1 MTKSGATV
9 NKNRQQQL
17 RDLPSVSVILDHM
30 EWDVA
35 RWGHDAVTGSARVQL
50 EALRA
55 AIESGESVALDLS
68 IIQQTIRDG
77 LTDASQPALKSVFNL
92 TGIVLHSNLGRAN
105 LADAAIDA
113 MNRVAGGAN
122 NLEYDLEKGQRGDRD
137 SHIES
142 LICELTGAEAA
153 TVVNNNAAAVLLT
166 LNTLA
171 LGKKVPVSRG
181 ELVEIGGSFRVP
193 DIMGRSG
200 CSLVEVGTTNRT
212 HLKDYA
218 NAIDADTA
226 LLMRVHTS
234 NYRIEGF
241 TNTVPE
247 PELAALAEQSKIP
260 FVVDMGCGN
269 LIDLKALGLPHEATA
284 RQTLEQGAHLVLFS
298 GDKLLGGPQAGVI
311 AGRSDLVAS
320 IKQNPLKRA
329 LRLDKVTLAALEATL
344 QLYRNPDKLAST
356 LPTLRLLTR
365 TEADIREQAHR
376 LAPNVTAKLG
386 DQYRVETASVSSQI
400 GSGAL
405 PVEVLPSAALSI
417 KAVNGGD
424 EPLRSLAERLRQLPK
439 PVIGRLH
446 NGAVLLDL
454 RCLESI
460 HEDAFIEQLAELT
473 Q

>member
-1 MTKSGATV
+1 V
-9 NKNRQQQL
+9 NNNTQQQL

-30 EWDVA
+30 RDDVA
-35 RWGHDAVTGSARVQL
+35 RWGHDAVTGAARAHL
-50 EALRA
+50 EMLRA
-55 AIESGESVALDLS
+55 AIQSDEPVVLDLAS
-68 IIQQTIRDG
+68 IQQTIRDS
-77 LTDASQPALKSVFNL
+77 LTDSAQPALKSVFNL

-105 LADAAIDA
+105 LADVAIDA
-113 MNRVAGGAN
+113 MNRVATGAN

-171 LGKKVPVSRG
+171 LGKTVPVSRG

-193 DIMGRSG
+193 DIMERSG
-200 CSLVEVGTTNRT
+200 CRLVEVGTTNRT

-247 PELAALAEQSKIP
+247 TELATLAEENNIP

-284 RQTLEQGAHLVLFS
+284 QQTLDHGADLVLFS
-298 GDKLLGGPQAGVI
+298 GDKLLGGPQAGII

-344 QLYRNPDKLAST
+344 QLYRNPDELVST

-365 TEADIREQAHR
+365 AENDIRQQADR
-376 LAPNVTAKLG
+376 LGPNVSSHLG
-386 DQYRVETASVSSQI
+386 DSYRVETASVSSQI

-417 KAVNGGD
+417 TAANGED
-424 EPLRSLAERLRQLPK
+424 EPLRSLALRLRQLPK

-446 NGAVLLDL
+446 NGALLLDL
-454 RCLESI
+454 RCLEPI
-460 HEDAFIEQLAELT
+460 HEDAFIEQLSEFT
-473 Q
+473 R

>member
-1 MTKSGATV
+1 MTQSRAP
-9 NKNRQQQL
+9 RA
-17 RDLPSVSVILDHM
+17 H
-30 EWDVA
+30 
-35 RWGHDAVTGSARVQL
+35 L
-50 EALRA
+50 EILRA
-55 AIESGESVALDLS
+55 AIQSDESVVLDLS
-68 IIQQTIRDG
+68 NIQQTIRDS
-77 LTDASQPALKSVFNL
+77 LTDSAQPALKSVFNL

-113 MNRVAGGAN
+113 MNRVATGAN
-122 NLEYDLEKGQRGDRD
+122 NLEYDLAKGQRGDRD

-171 LGKKVPVSRG
+171 LGKTVPVSRG

-200 CSLVEVGTTNRT
+200 CRLVEVGTTNRT

-247 PELAALAEQSKIP
+247 TELATLAEENNIP

-284 RQTLEQGAHLVLFS
+284 QQTLDHGADLVLFS
-298 GDKLLGGPQAGVI
+298 GDKLLGGPQAGII
-311 AGRSDLVAS
+311 AGRANLIAS

-344 QLYRNPDKLAST
+344 QLYRNPDELVSI

-365 TEADIREQAHR
+365 AEDAIRQQADR
-376 LAPNVTAKLG
+376 LGPNVSSHLG
-386 DQYRVETASVSSQI
+386 DSYRVETASVTSQI

-417 KAVNGGD
+417 TAANSED
-424 EPLRSLAERLRQLPK
+424 EPLRSLAHRLRQLPK

-446 NGAVLLDL
+446 NGSLLLDL
-454 RCLESI
+454 RCLEPI
-460 HEDAFIEQLAELT
+460 HEDAFMEQLSELT
-473 Q
+473 R

>member
-1 MTKSGATV
+1 M
-9 NKNRQQQL
+9 NKNGQQQL
-17 RDLPSVSVILDHM
+17 RGLPSVSVILDHM
-30 EWDVA
+30 QSEVVL
-35 RWGHDAVTGSARVQL
+35 WGHDAVTSAARAHL

-55 AIESGESVALDLS
+55 VIQSGESATSDLS
-68 IIQQTIRDG
+68 IIQQTIRDR
-77 LTDASQPALKSVFNL
+77 LTAASQPSLKSVFNL

-122 NLEYDLEKGQRGDRD
+122 NLEYDLELGQRGDRD

-171 LGKKVPVSRG
+171 LSKKVPVSRG

-193 DIMGRSG
+193 DIMERSG
-200 CSLVEVGTTNRT
+200 CSLVEIGTTNRT
-212 HLKDYA
+212 HFKDYA

-247 PELAALAEQSKIP
+247 PELAALAEANQIP

-269 LIDLKALGLPHEATA
+269 LIDLKTLGLPHEATA
-284 RQTLEQGAHLVLFS
+284 QQTLAHGADVVLFS
-298 GDKLLGGPQAGVI
+298 CDKLLGGPQAGMI
-311 AGRSDLVAS
+311 AGRSDLITRV
-320 IKQNPLKRA
+320 KQNPLKRA

-344 QLYRNPDKLAST
+344 QLYRNPDELVLT

-365 TEADIREQAHR
+365 AEDSIREQANR
-376 LAPNVTAKLG
+376 LAPKVSSLLGHQFGVDTA
-386 DQYRVETASVSSQI
+386 AVSSQI

-405 PVEVLPSAALSI
+405 PVEVLPSAALLITAASGED
-417 KAVNGGD
+417 A
-424 EPLRSLAERLRQLPK
+424 PLRVLAEHLRRLPK

-446 NGAVLLDL
+446 NGALLLDL
-454 RCLESI
+454 RCLEAI
-460 HEDAFIEQLAELT
+460 DEDTFIEQLSELP

>member
-1 MTKSGATV
+1 MNNNT
-9 NKNRQQQL
+9 QQQL

-30 EWDVA
+30 RDDVA
-35 RWGHDAVTGSARVQL
+35 RWGHDAVTGAARAHL
-50 EALRA
+50 EILRA
-55 AIESGESVALDLS
+55 AIQSDESVVLDLS
-68 IIQQTIRDG
+68 NIQKTIRDS
-77 LTDASQPALKSVFNL
+77 LTDSAQPALKSVFNL

-113 MNRVAGGAN
+113 MNRVATGAN
-122 NLEYDLEKGQRGDRD
+122 NLEYDLAKGQRGDRD

-153 TVVNNNAAAVLLT
+153 TVVNNNASAVLLT

-171 LGKKVPVSRG
+171 LGKTVPVSRG

-200 CSLVEVGTTNRT
+200 CRLVEVGTTNRT

-247 PELAALAEQSKIP
+247 TELATLAEENNIP

-284 RQTLEQGAHLVLFS
+284 QQTLDHGADLVLFS
-298 GDKLLGGPQAGVI
+298 GDKLLGGPQAGII
-311 AGRSDLVAS
+311 AGRANLIAS

-329 LRLDKVTLAALEATL
+329 LRLDKLTLAALEATL
-344 QLYRNPDKLAST
+344 QLYRNPDELVST

-365 TEADIREQAHR
+365 AEDDIRQQADR
-376 LAPNVTAKLG
+376 LGPNVSSHLG
-386 DQYRVETASVSSQI
+386 DSYRVETASVSSQI

-417 KAVNGGD
+417 TAANGED
-424 EPLRSLAERLRQLPK
+424 EPLRSLALRLRQLPK

-446 NGAVLLDL
+446 NGSLLLDL
-454 RCLESI
+454 RCLEPI
-460 HEDAFIEQLAELT
+460 HEDAFIEQLLELT
-473 Q
+473 R

>member
-1 MTKSGATV
+1 M
-9 NKNRQQQL
+9 Q
-17 RDLPSVSVILDHM
+17 
-30 EWDVA
+30 WDVA
-35 RWGHDAVTGSARVQL
+35 RWGHDAVTSSARAHL
-50 EALRA
+50 KALRA

-122 NLEYDLEKGQRGDRD
+122 NLEYDLERGQRGDRD

-376 LAPNVTAKLG
+376 LAPNLTAKLG

-454 RCLESI
+454 RCLEPI

>member
-1 MTKSGATV
+1 M
-9 NKNRQQQL
+9 NKNEQQQL
-17 RDLPSVSVILDHM
+17 RDLPSVSVILDHLQS
-30 EWDVA
+30 EVEQ
-35 RWGHDAVTGSARVQL
+35 WGHDAVTSAARAHL

-55 AIESGESVALDLS
+55 AIQSGESVSSELS

-77 LTDASQPALKSVFNL
+77 LIDASQPALKSVFNL

-122 NLEYDLEKGQRGDRD
+122 NLEFDLEKGQRGDRD

-171 LGKKVPVSRG
+171 LDKKVPVSRG

-193 DIMGRSG
+193 DIMARSG

-247 PELAALAEQSKIP
+247 PELAALAEANQIP

-284 RQTLEQGAHLVLFS
+284 QQTLAHGADLVLFS
-298 GDKLLGGPQAGVI
+298 GDKLLGGPQAGIV
-311 AGRSDLVAS
+311 AGRADLVARV
-320 IKQNPLKRA
+320 KQNPLK
-329 LRLDKVTLAALEATL
+329 LSLIHISE
-344 QLYRNPDKLAST
+344 
-356 LPTLRLLTR
+356 PTR
-365 TEADIREQAHR
+365 
-376 LAPNVTAKLG
+376 P
-386 DQYRVETASVSSQI
+386 Y
-400 GSGAL
+400 
-405 PVEVLPSAALSI
+405 
-417 KAVNGGD
+417 
-424 EPLRSLAERLRQLPK
+424 
-439 PVIGRLH
+439 
-446 NGAVLLDL
+446 
-454 RCLESI
+454 
-460 HEDAFIEQLAELT
+460 
-473 Q
+473 

>member
-1 MTKSGATV
+1 M
-9 NKNRQQQL
+9 NKNVHQQL
-17 RDLPSVSVILDHM
+17 RDLPSVSVILDHLQS
-30 EWDVA
+30 EA
-35 RWGHDAVTGSARVQL
+35 AQWGHDAVTNAARAHL

-55 AIESGESVALDLS
+55 AIQSGESVSSDLS

-77 LTDASQPALKSVFNL
+77 LTNASQPALKSVFNL
-92 TGIVLHSNLGRAN
+92 TGIVLHSNLGRAK
-105 LADAAIDA
+105 LADAAIVA
-113 MNRVAGGAN
+113 INRVAGSAN
-122 NLEYDLEKGQRGDRD
+122 NLEYDLEQGQRGDRD

-171 LGKKVPVSRG
+171 LGRKVPVSRG

-193 DIMGRSG
+193 DIMARSG

-247 PELAALAEQSKIP
+247 PELAALAEANQIP

-284 RQTLEQGAHLVLFS
+284 QQTLTHGADLVLFS
-298 GDKLLGGPQAGVI
+298 GDKLLGGPQAGII
-311 AGRSDLVAS
+311 AGRADLISRV
-320 IKQNPLKRA
+320 KQNPLKRA

-344 QLYRNPDKLAST
+344 QLYLNPDKLVST

-365 TEADIREQAHR
+365 AEDNIRDQANK
-376 LAPNVTAKLG
+376 LAPKVSSVLG
-386 DQYRVETASVSSQI
+386 DHYRVDTASVSSQI

-405 PVEVLPSAALSI
+405 PIEVLPSAALSI
-417 KAVNGGD
+417 TVANGED
-424 EPLRSLAERLRQLPK
+424 EPLRALAARFRQLPK

-446 NGAVLLDL
+446 NGALLLDL
-454 RCLESI
+454 RCLEPI
-460 HEDAFIEQLAELT
+460 HEDEFIEQLSELPL
-473 Q
+473 

>member
-1 MTKSGATV
+1 MNNNT
-9 NKNRQQQL
+9 QQQL

-30 EWDVA
+30 RDDVA
-35 RWGHDAVTGSARVQL
+35 RWGHDAVTGAARAHL
-50 EALRA
+50 EILRA
-55 AIESGESVALDLS
+55 AIQSDEPVALDLS
-68 IIQQTIRDG
+68 NIQQTIRDL
-77 LTDASQPALKSVFNL
+77 LTDSAQPALKSVFNL

-113 MNRVAGGAN
+113 MNRVATGAN
-122 NLEYDLEKGQRGDRD
+122 NLEYDLAKGQRGDRD

-171 LGKKVPVSRG
+171 LGKTVPVSRG

-200 CSLVEVGTTNRT
+200 CRLVEVGTTNRT
-212 HLKDYA
+212 HRKDYA

-226 LLMRVHTS
+226 VLMRVHTS

-247 PELAALAEQSKIP
+247 TELATLAEENNIP

-284 RQTLEQGAHLVLFS
+284 QQTLDHGADLVLFS
-298 GDKLLGGPQAGVI
+298 GDKLLGGPQAGII
-311 AGRSDLVAS
+311 AGRSDLVTS

-344 QLYRNPDKLAST
+344 QLYRNPDELVST

-365 TEADIREQAHR
+365 AEDDIRQQADR
-376 LAPNVTAKLG
+376 LGPNVSSHLG
-386 DQYRVETASVSSQI
+386 DSYRVETASVSSQI

-417 KAVNGGD
+417 TAANGED
-424 EPLRSLAERLRQLPK
+424 EPLRSLAQRLRQLHK

-446 NGAVLLDL
+446 NGALLLDL
-454 RCLESI
+454 RCLEPI
-460 HEDAFIEQLAELT
+460 HEDAFIEQLSEFT
-473 Q
+473 R

>member
-1 MTKSGATV
+1 M
-9 NKNRQQQL
+9 
-17 RDLPSVSVILDHM
+17 SVILDHM
-30 EWDVA
+30 QWDVA
-35 RWGHDAVTGSARVQL
+35 RWGHDAVTSSARAHL
-50 EALRA
+50 KALRA

-122 NLEYDLEKGQRGDRD
+122 NLEYDLERGQRGDRD

-376 LAPNVTAKLG
+376 MAPNVTAKLG

-454 RCLESI
+454 RCLEPI

>member
-1 MTKSGATV
+1 M
-9 NKNRQQQL
+9 Q
-17 RDLPSVSVILDHM
+17 
-30 EWDVA
+30 WDVA
-35 RWGHDAVTGSARVQL
+35 RWGHDAVTSSARAHL
-50 EALRA
+50 KALRA

-122 NLEYDLEKGQRGDRD
+122 NLEYDLERGQRGDRD

-365 TEADIREQAHR
+365 TEADIREQAHW

-417 KAVNGGD
+417 KAVNGDD

-454 RCLESI
+454 RCLEPI
-460 HEDAFIEQLAELT
+460 HEEAFIEQLAELT

>member
-1 MTKSGATV
+1 MNNNT
-9 NKNRQQQL
+9 QQQL

-30 EWDVA
+30 RDDVA
-35 RWGHDAVTGSARVQL
+35 RWGHDAVTGAARAHL
-50 EALRA
+50 EMLRA
-55 AIESGESVALDLS
+55 AIQSDEPVVLDLAS
-68 IIQQTIRDG
+68 IQQTIRDS
-77 LTDASQPALKSVFNL
+77 LTDSAQPALKSVFNL

-113 MNRVAGGAN
+113 MNRVATGAN

-171 LGKKVPVSRG
+171 LGKTVPVSRG

-200 CSLVEVGTTNRT
+200 CRLVEVGTTNRT
-212 HLKDYA
+212 HRKDYA

-247 PELAALAEQSKIP
+247 TELATLAEENNIP

-284 RQTLEQGAHLVLFS
+284 QQTLDHGADLVLFS
-298 GDKLLGGPQAGVI
+298 GDKLLGGPQAGII

-344 QLYRNPDKLAST
+344 QLYRNPDELVST

-365 TEADIREQAHR
+365 AEDDIRQQADR
-376 LAPNVTAKLG
+376 LGPNVSSHLG
-386 DQYRVETASVSSQI
+386 DSYRVETASVSSQI

-417 KAVNGGD
+417 TAVNGED
-424 EPLRSLAERLRQLPK
+424 EPLRSLAKRLRQLPT

-446 NGAVLLDL
+446 NGALLLDL
-454 RCLESI
+454 RCLEPI
-460 HEDAFIEQLAELT
+460 HEDAFIEQLSEFT
-473 Q
+473 R

>member
-1 MTKSGATV
+1 M
-9 NKNRQQQL
+9 Q
-17 RDLPSVSVILDHM
+17 
-30 EWDVA
+30 WDVA
-35 RWGHDAVTGSARVQL
+35 RWGHDAVTSSARAHL
-50 EALRA
+50 KALRA

-122 NLEYDLEKGQRGDRD
+122 NLEYDLERGQRGDRD

-454 RCLESI
+454 RCLEPI
-460 HEDAFIEQLAELT
+460 HEEAFIEQLAELT

>member
-1 MTKSGATV
+1 MNNNT
-9 NKNRQQQL
+9 QQQL

-30 EWDVA
+30 RDDVA
-35 RWGHDAVTGSARVQL
+35 RWGHDAVTGAARAHL
-50 EALRA
+50 EVLRA
-55 AIESGESVALDLS
+55 AIQSDESVVLDLS
-68 IIQQTIRDG
+68 NIQQTIRDS
-77 LTDASQPALKSVFNL
+77 LTDSAQPALKSVFNL

-113 MNRVAGGAN
+113 MNRVATGAN

-200 CSLVEVGTTNRT
+200 CRLVEVGTTNRT
-212 HLKDYA
+212 HRKDYA

-247 PELAALAEQSKIP
+247 TELATLAEENNIP

-284 RQTLEQGAHLVLFS
+284 QQTLDHGADLVLFS
-298 GDKLLGGPQAGVI
+298 GDKLLGGPQAGII

-344 QLYRNPDKLAST
+344 QLYRNPDELVST

-365 TEADIREQAHR
+365 AEDDIRQQADR
-376 LAPNVTAKLG
+376 LGPNVSSHLG
-386 DQYRVETASVSSQI
+386 DSYRVETASVSSQI

-417 KAVNGGD
+417 TAVNGED
-424 EPLRSLAERLRQLPK
+424 EPLRSLAQRLRQLPK

-446 NGAVLLDL
+446 NGALLLDL
-454 RCLESI
+454 RCLEPI
-460 HEDAFIEQLAELT
+460 HEDTFIEQLSEFT
-473 Q
+473 R

>member
-1 MTKSGATV
+1 MNNNT
-9 NKNRQQQL
+9 QQQL

-30 EWDVA
+30 RDDVA
-35 RWGHDAVTGSARVQL
+35 RWGHDAVTGAARAHL
-50 EALRA
+50 EILRA
-55 AIESGESVALDLS
+55 AIQSDESVVLDLS
-68 IIQQTIRDG
+68 NIQQTIRDS
-77 LTDASQPALKSVFNL
+77 LTDSAQPALKSVFNL

-113 MNRVAGGAN
+113 MNRVATGAN
-122 NLEYDLEKGQRGDRD
+122 HLEYDLAKGQRGDRD

-171 LGKKVPVSRG
+171 LGKTVPVSRG

-200 CSLVEVGTTNRT
+200 CRLVEVGTTNRT

-247 PELAALAEQSKIP
+247 TELATLAEENNIP

-284 RQTLEQGAHLVLFS
+284 QQTLDHGADLVLFS
-298 GDKLLGGPQAGVI
+298 GDKLLGGPQAGII
-311 AGRSDLVAS
+311 AGRANLIAS

-329 LRLDKVTLAALEATL
+329 LRLDKLTLVALEATL
-344 QLYRNPDKLAST
+344 QLYRNPDELVST

-365 TEADIREQAHR
+365 AEDDIRQQADR
-376 LAPNVTAKLG
+376 LGPNVSSHLG
-386 DQYRVETASVSSQI
+386 DSYRVETASVSSQI

-417 KAVNGGD
+417 TAANGED
-424 EPLRSLAERLRQLPK
+424 EPLRSLAQRLRQLPK

-446 NGAVLLDL
+446 NGALLLDL
-454 RCLESI
+454 RCLEPI
-460 HEDAFIEQLAELT
+460 HEDAFIEQLSELT
-473 Q
+473 R

>member
-1 MTKSGATV
+1 MNNNT
-9 NKNRQQQL
+9 QQQL

-30 EWDVA
+30 RDDVA
-35 RWGHDAVTGSARVQL
+35 RWGHDAVTGAARAHL
-50 EALRA
+50 EILRA
-55 AIESGESVALDLS
+55 AIQSDEPVALDLS
-68 IIQQTIRDG
+68 SIQQTIRDL
-77 LTDASQPALKSVFNL
+77 LTDSAQPALKSVFNL

-113 MNRVAGGAN
+113 MNRVATGAN
-122 NLEYDLEKGQRGDRD
+122 NLEYDLAKGQRGDRD

-171 LGKKVPVSRG
+171 LGKTVPVSRG

-193 DIMGRSG
+193 DIMARSG
-200 CSLVEVGTTNRT
+200 CRLVEVGTTNRT

-218 NAIDADTA
+218 NALDADTA

-247 PELAALAEQSKIP
+247 TELATLAEENNIP

-284 RQTLEQGAHLVLFS
+284 QQTLDHGADLVLFS
-298 GDKLLGGPQAGVI
+298 GDKLLGGPQAGII
-311 AGRSDLVAS
+311 AGRSNLVAS

-344 QLYRNPDKLAST
+344 QLYRNPDELVST
-356 LPTLRLLTR
+356 LPALRLLTR
-365 TEADIREQAHR
+365 AEDDIRQQADR
-376 LAPNVTAKLG
+376 LGPKVSSHLG
-386 DQYRVETASVSSQI
+386 DSYRVETASVSSQI

-417 KAVNGGD
+417 TAANGED
-424 EPLRSLAERLRQLPK
+424 EPLRSLAQRLRQLPT

-446 NGAVLLDL
+446 NGSLLLDL
-454 RCLESI
+454 RCLEPI
-460 HEDAFIEQLAELT
+460 HEDAFIEQLSELT
-473 Q
+473 R

>member
-1 MTKSGATV
+1 MNNNT
-9 NKNRQQQL
+9 QQQL

-30 EWDVA
+30 RDDVA
-35 RWGHDAVTGSARVQL
+35 RWGHDAVTGAARAHL
-50 EALRA
+50 EMLRA
-55 AIESGESVALDLS
+55 AIQSDEPVVLDLAS
-68 IIQQTIRDG
+68 IQQTIRDS
-77 LTDASQPALKSVFNL
+77 LTDSAQPALKSVFNL

-113 MNRVAGGAN
+113 MNRVATGAN

-171 LGKKVPVSRG
+171 LGKTVPVSRG

-200 CSLVEVGTTNRT
+200 CRLVEVGTTNRT
-212 HLKDYA
+212 HRKDYA

-247 PELAALAEQSKIP
+247 TELATLAEENNIP

-284 RQTLEQGAHLVLFS
+284 QQTLDHGADLVLFS
-298 GDKLLGGPQAGVI
+298 GDKLLGGPQAGII

-344 QLYRNPDKLAST
+344 QLYRNPDELVST

-365 TEADIREQAHR
+365 AEDDIRQQADR
-376 LAPNVTAKLG
+376 LGPNVSSHLG
-386 DQYRVETASVSSQI
+386 DSYRVETASVSSQI

-417 KAVNGGD
+417 TAVNGED
-424 EPLRSLAERLRQLPK
+424 EPLRSLAKRLRQLPK

-446 NGAVLLDL
+446 NGALLLDL
-454 RCLESI
+454 RCLEPI
-460 HEDAFIEQLAELT
+460 HEDAFIEQLSEFT
-473 Q
+473 R

>member
-1 MTKSGATV
+1 MNNNT
-9 NKNRQQQL
+9 QQQL

-30 EWDVA
+30 RDDVA
-35 RWGHDAVTGSARVQL
+35 RWGHDAVTGAARAHL
-50 EALRA
+50 EMLRA
-55 AIESGESVALDLS
+55 AIQSDEPVVLDLAS
-68 IIQQTIRDG
+68 IQQTIRDS
-77 LTDASQPALKSVFNL
+77 LTDSAQPALKSVFNL

-105 LADAAIDA
+105 LADVAIDA
-113 MNRVAGGAN
+113 MNRVATGAN

-200 CSLVEVGTTNRT
+200 CRLVEVGTTNRT
-212 HLKDYA
+212 HRKDYA

-247 PELAALAEQSKIP
+247 TELATLAEENNIP

-284 RQTLEQGAHLVLFS
+284 QQTLDHGADLVLFS
-298 GDKLLGGPQAGVI
+298 GDKLLGGPQAGII

-344 QLYRNPDKLAST
+344 QLYRNPDELVST

-365 TEADIREQAHR
+365 AEDDIRQQADR
-376 LAPNVTAKLG
+376 LGPNVSSHLG
-386 DQYRVETASVSSQI
+386 DSYRVETASVSSQI

-417 KAVNGGD
+417 TAVNGED
-424 EPLRSLAERLRQLPK
+424 EPLRSLAQRLRQLPK

-446 NGAVLLDL
+446 NGALLLDL
-454 RCLESI
+454 RCLEPI
-460 HEDAFIEQLAELT
+460 HEDAFIEQLSEFT
-473 Q
+473 R

>member
-1 MTKSGATV
+1 MNNNT
-9 NKNRQQQL
+9 QQQL

-30 EWDVA
+30 RDDVA
-35 RWGHDAVTGSARVQL
+35 RWGHDAVTGAARAHL
-50 EALRA
+50 EILRA
-55 AIESGESVALDLS
+55 AIQSDESVVLDLS
-68 IIQQTIRDG
+68 NIQQTIRDS
-77 LTDASQPALKSVFNL
+77 LTDSAQPALKSVFNL

-113 MNRVAGGAN
+113 MNRVATGAN
-122 NLEYDLEKGQRGDRD
+122 NLEYDLAKGQRGDRD

-171 LGKKVPVSRG
+171 LGKTVPVSRG

-200 CSLVEVGTTNRT
+200 CRLVEVGTTNRT

-247 PELAALAEQSKIP
+247 TELATLAEENNIP

-284 RQTLEQGAHLVLFS
+284 QQTLDHGADLVLFS
-298 GDKLLGGPQAGVI
+298 GDKLLGGPQAGII
-311 AGRSDLVAS
+311 AGRANLIAS

-329 LRLDKVTLAALEATL
+329 LRLDKLTLAALEATL
-344 QLYRNPDKLAST
+344 QLYRNPDELVST

-365 TEADIREQAHR
+365 AEDDIRQQADR
-376 LAPNVTAKLG
+376 LGPNVSSHLG
-386 DQYRVETASVSSQI
+386 DSYRVETASVSSQI

-405 PVEVLPSAALSI
+405 PIEVLPSAALSI
-417 KAVNGGD
+417 TAANGED
-424 EPLRSLAERLRQLPK
+424 EPLRSLALRLRQLPK

-446 NGAVLLDL
+446 NGSLLLDL
-454 RCLESI
+454 RCLEPS
-460 HEDAFIEQLAELT
+460 HEDAFIEQLSELT
-473 Q
+473 R

>member
-1 MTKSGATV
+1 M
-9 NKNRQQQL
+9 Q
-17 RDLPSVSVILDHM
+17 
-30 EWDVA
+30 WDVA
-35 RWGHDAVTGSARVQL
+35 RWGHDAVTGSARAHL
-50 EALRA
+50 KALRA

-122 NLEYDLEKGQRGDRD
+122 NLEYDLERGQRGDRD

-365 TEADIREQAHR
+365 TDADIREQAHR

-454 RCLESI
+454 RCLEPI

>member
-1 MTKSGATV
+1 MNNNT
-9 NKNRQQQL
+9 QQQL

-30 EWDVA
+30 RDDVA
-35 RWGHDAVTGSARVQL
+35 RWGHDAVTGAARAHL
-50 EALRA
+50 EILRA
-55 AIESGESVALDLS
+55 AIQSDESVVLDLS
-68 IIQQTIRDG
+68 NIQQTIRDS
-77 LTDASQPALKSVFNL
+77 LTDSAQPALKSVFNL

-113 MNRVAGGAN
+113 MNRVATGAN
-122 NLEYDLEKGQRGDRD
+122 NLEYDLAKGQRGDRD

-171 LGKKVPVSRG
+171 LGKTVPVSRG

-200 CSLVEVGTTNRT
+200 CRLVEVGTTNRT

-247 PELAALAEQSKIP
+247 TELATLAEENNIP

-284 RQTLEQGAHLVLFS
+284 QQTLDHGADLVLFS
-298 GDKLLGGPQAGVI
+298 GDKLLGGPQAGII
-311 AGRSDLVAS
+311 AGRANLIAS

-329 LRLDKVTLAALEATL
+329 LRLDKLTLAALEATL
-344 QLYRNPDKLAST
+344 QLYRNPDELVST

-365 TEADIREQAHR
+365 AEDDIRQQADR
-376 LAPNVTAKLG
+376 LGPNVSSHLG
-386 DQYRVETASVSSQI
+386 DSYRVETASVSSQI

-417 KAVNGGD
+417 TAANGED
-424 EPLRSLAERLRQLPK
+424 EPLRSLALRLRQLPK

-446 NGAVLLDL
+446 NGSLLLDL
-454 RCLESI
+454 RCLEPS
-460 HEDAFIEQLAELT
+460 HEDAFIEQLSELT
-473 Q
+473 R

>member
-1 MTKSGATV
+1 M
-9 NKNRQQQL
+9 Q
-17 RDLPSVSVILDHM
+17 
-30 EWDVA
+30 WDVA
-35 RWGHDAVTGSARVQL
+35 RWGHDAVTSSARAHL
-50 EALRA
+50 KALRA

-122 NLEYDLEKGQRGDRD
+122 NLEYDLERGQRGDRD

-234 NYRIEGF
+234 NYRVEGF

-454 RCLESI
+454 RCLEPI
-460 HEDAFIEQLAELT
+460 HEEAFIEQLAELT

>member
-1 MTKSGATV
+1 MNNNT
-9 NKNRQQQL
+9 QQQL

-30 EWDVA
+30 RDDVA
-35 RWGHDAVTGSARVQL
+35 RWGHDAVTGAARAHL
-50 EALRA
+50 EVLRA
-55 AIESGESVALDLS
+55 AIQLDEPVVLDLS
-68 IIQQTIRDG
+68 NIQQTIRDS
-77 LTDASQPALKSVFNL
+77 LTDSAQPALKSVFNL

-113 MNRVAGGAN
+113 MNRVATGAN
-122 NLEYDLEKGQRGDRD
+122 NLEYDLAKGQRGDRD

-153 TVVNNNAAAVLLT
+153 TVVNNNASAVLLT

-171 LGKKVPVSRG
+171 LGKTVPVSRG

-200 CSLVEVGTTNRT
+200 CRLVEVGTTNRT

-247 PELAALAEQSKIP
+247 TELATLAEENNIP

-284 RQTLEQGAHLVLFS
+284 QQTLDHGADLVLFS
-298 GDKLLGGPQAGVI
+298 GDKLLGGPQAGII
-311 AGRSDLVAS
+311 AGRANLIAS

-329 LRLDKVTLAALEATL
+329 LRLDKLTLAALEATL
-344 QLYRNPDKLAST
+344 QLYRNPDELVST

-365 TEADIREQAHR
+365 AEDDIRQQADR
-376 LAPNVTAKLG
+376 LGPNVSSHLG
-386 DQYRVETASVSSQI
+386 DSYRVETASVSSQI

-417 KAVNGGD
+417 TAANGED
-424 EPLRSLAERLRQLPK
+424 EPLRSLALRLRQLPK

-446 NGAVLLDL
+446 NGSLLLDL
-454 RCLESI
+454 RCLEPI
-460 HEDAFIEQLAELT
+460 HEDAFIEQLSELT
-473 Q
+473 R

>member
-1 MTKSGATV
+1 MNNNT
-9 NKNRQQQL
+9 QQQL

-30 EWDVA
+30 RDDVA
-35 RWGHDAVTGSARVQL
+35 RWGHDAVTGAARAHL
-50 EALRA
+50 EMLRA
-55 AIESGESVALDLS
+55 AIQSDEPVVLDLAS
-68 IIQQTIRDG
+68 IQQTIRDS
-77 LTDASQPALKSVFNL
+77 LTDSAQPALKSVFNL

-105 LADAAIDA
+105 LADVAIDA
-113 MNRVAGGAN
+113 MNRVATGAN
-122 NLEYDLEKGQRGDRD
+122 NLEYDLAKGQRGDRD

-171 LGKKVPVSRG
+171 LGKTVPVSRG

-200 CSLVEVGTTNRT
+200 CRLVEVGTTNRT
-212 HLKDYA
+212 HRKDYA

-247 PELAALAEQSKIP
+247 TELATLAEENNIP

-284 RQTLEQGAHLVLFS
+284 QQTLDHGADLVLFS
-298 GDKLLGGPQAGVI
+298 GDKLLGGPQAGII

-344 QLYRNPDKLAST
+344 QLYRNPDELVST
-356 LPTLRLLTR
+356 LPTLTLLTR
-365 TEADIREQAHR
+365 PEDDIRQQADR
-376 LAPNVTAKLG
+376 LGPKVSSHLG
-386 DQYRVETASVSSQI
+386 DSYRVETASVSSQI

-417 KAVNGGD
+417 TAVNGED
-424 EPLRSLAERLRQLPK
+424 EPLRSLAQRLRQLPK

-446 NGAVLLDL
+446 NGALLLDL
-454 RCLESI
+454 RCLEPI
-460 HEDAFIEQLAELT
+460 HEDAFIEQLSEFT
-473 Q
+473 R

>member
-1 MTKSGATV
+1 MNNNT
-9 NKNRQQQL
+9 QQQL

-30 EWDVA
+30 REDVA
-35 RWGHDAVTGSARVQL
+35 RWGHDAVTGAARAHL
-50 EALRA
+50 EVLRA
-55 AIESGESVALDLS
+55 AIQSDESVVLDLS
-68 IIQQTIRDG
+68 NIQQTIRDS
-77 LTDASQPALKSVFNL
+77 LTDSAQPALKSVFNL

-113 MNRVAGGAN
+113 MNRVATGAN

-181 ELVEIGGSFRVP
+181 GLVEIGGSFRVP

-200 CSLVEVGTTNRT
+200 CRLVEVGTTNRT
-212 HLKDYA
+212 HRKDYA

-247 PELAALAEQSKIP
+247 TELATLAEENNIP

-284 RQTLEQGAHLVLFS
+284 QQTLDHGADLVLFS
-298 GDKLLGGPQAGVI
+298 GDKLLGGPQAGII

-344 QLYRNPDKLAST
+344 QLYRNPDELVST

-365 TEADIREQAHR
+365 AEDEIRQQADR
-376 LAPNVTAKLG
+376 LGPNVSSHLG
-386 DQYRVETASVSSQI
+386 DSYRVETASVSSQI

-417 KAVNGGD
+417 TAVNGED
-424 EPLRSLAERLRQLPK
+424 EPLRSLAQRLRQLPK

-446 NGAVLLDL
+446 NGALLLDL
-454 RCLESI
+454 RCLEPI
-460 HEDAFIEQLAELT
+460 HEDAFIEQLSEFT
-473 Q
+473 R

>member
-1 MTKSGATV
+1 MNNNT
-9 NKNRQQQL
+9 QQQL

-30 EWDVA
+30 RDDVA
-35 RWGHDAVTGSARVQL
+35 RWGHDAVTGAARAHL
-50 EALRA
+50 EMLRA
-55 AIESGESVALDLS
+55 AIQSDEPVVLDLAS
-68 IIQQTIRDG
+68 IQQTIRDS
-77 LTDASQPALKSVFNL
+77 LTDSAQPALKSVFNL

-105 LADAAIDA
+105 LADVAIDA
-113 MNRVAGGAN
+113 MNRVATGAN

-193 DIMGRSG
+193 DIRGRSG
-200 CSLVEVGTTNRT
+200 CRLVEVGTTNRT
-212 HLKDYA
+212 HRKDYA

-247 PELAALAEQSKIP
+247 TELATLAEENNIP

-284 RQTLEQGAHLVLFS
+284 QQTLDHGADLVLFS
-298 GDKLLGGPQAGVI
+298 GDKLLGGPQAGII

-320 IKQNPLKRA
+320 IKQNPLKRT

-344 QLYRNPDKLAST
+344 QLYRNPDELVST

-365 TEADIREQAHR
+365 AEDDIRQQADR
-376 LAPNVTAKLG
+376 LGPNVSSHLG
-386 DQYRVETASVSSQI
+386 DSYRVETASVSSQI

-417 KAVNGGD
+417 TAVNGED
-424 EPLRSLAERLRQLPK
+424 EPLRSLAKRLRQLPK

-446 NGAVLLDL
+446 NGALLLDL
-454 RCLESI
+454 RCLEPI
-460 HEDAFIEQLAELT
+460 HEDAFIEQLSEFT
-473 Q
+473 R

>member
-1 MTKSGATV
+1 MNNNT
-9 NKNRQQQL
+9 QQQL
-17 RDLPSVSVILDHM
+17 RDLPSVSIILDHM
-30 EWDVA
+30 RDDVA
-35 RWGHDAVTGSARVQL
+35 RWGHDAVTGAARAHL
-50 EALRA
+50 EILRA
-55 AIESGESVALDLS
+55 AIQSDESVVLDLS
-68 IIQQTIRDG
+68 NIQKTIRDS
-77 LTDASQPALKSVFNL
+77 LTDSAQPALKSVFNL

-113 MNRVAGGAN
+113 MNRVATGAN
-122 NLEYDLEKGQRGDRD
+122 NLEYDLAKGQRGDRD

-153 TVVNNNAAAVLLT
+153 TVVNNNASAVLLT

-171 LGKKVPVSRG
+171 LGKTVPVSRG

-200 CSLVEVGTTNRT
+200 CRLVEVGTTNRT

-247 PELAALAEQSKIP
+247 TELATLAEANNIP

-284 RQTLEQGAHLVLFS
+284 QQTLDHGADLVLFS
-298 GDKLLGGPQAGVI
+298 GDKLLGGPQAGII

-329 LRLDKVTLAALEATL
+329 LRLDKLTLAALEATL
-344 QLYRNPDKLAST
+344 QLYRNPDELVST

-365 TEADIREQAHR
+365 AEDDIRQQTDR
-376 LAPNVTAKLG
+376 LGPNVSSHLG
-386 DQYRVETASVSSQI
+386 DSYRVETASVSSQI

-417 KAVNGGD
+417 TAANGED
-424 EPLRSLAERLRQLPK
+424 EPLRSLALRLRQLPK

-446 NGAVLLDL
+446 NGSLLLDL
-454 RCLESI
+454 RCLEPS
-460 HEDAFIEQLAELT
+460 HEDAFIEQLSELT
-473 Q
+473 R